1 MTRFRRRFCR
11 RSCLY
16 PRCSRSWR
24 WVWGHR
30 RVHRA
35 GESAYCRKAYSVF
48 VGQVRN
54 MVRHGCDMASS
65 VRQAIQYC
73 IDHDW
78 LREYFKQ
85 KQEGRSTS
93 ANRAS
98 PSVRVLGTFSH
109 TTYYPIICALGAC
122 FLDRSA
128 GGLRYGKL
136 HAQTSTSWTLCA
148 ALTEAWPIG
157 LHLRLDL
164 LGLHGKLR
172 MESGSSFADSR

>member
-1 MTRFRRRFCR
+1 MAEFISDSYNGEAEMPSRWEMRLSDAFASQKGDMEVVVHVWNINDSSKHGILRKCR
-11 RSCLY
+11 AL
-16 PRCSRSWR
+16 
-24 WVWGHR
+24 
-30 RVHRA
+30 
-35 GESAYCRKAYSVF
+35 KACSVF

-54 MVRHGCDMASS
+54 MVRHVCDMESS

-109 TTYYPIICALGAC
+109 TTYYPIIGALWA
-122 FLDRSA
+122 
-128 GGLRYGKL
+128 
-136 HAQTSTSWTLCA
+136 
-148 ALTEAWPIG
+148 
-157 LHLRLDL
+157 
-164 LGLHGKLR
+164 
-172 MESGSSFADSR
+172 